1 MSKVEIIKQPA
12 ENISKNL
19 KQTAWMSVLESLITI
34 ILGILLVAFS
44 DTVVG
49 VIACIV
55 GIFLL
60 IKGAYQIINYFV
72 VKGQNDFFNN
82 SLLAGIISMLVGVAM
97 LAMGEG
103 IISVFRIA
111 IGIWIIYEALV
122 HINTA
127 IKLHAASIGIWKY
140 ILILALCLLII
151 GIFITFFEGAVIT
164 LIGWMLILGGVI
176 GVVGDVMFVQ
186 YVNVLI
192 EKLTGAKHE
201 RA

>member
-12 ENISKNL
+12 EKVSKNL
-19 KQTAWMSVLESLITI
+19 KQNAWMSVVESLVTI

-44 DTVVG
+44 DAVVG
-49 VIACIV
+49 VIAFIV

-82 SLLAGIISMLVGVAM
+82 SLLFGIISMLVGVAM
-97 LAMGEG
+97 LVMGEG
-103 IISVFRIA
+103 IISIFRIA
-111 IGIWIIYEALV
+111 VGVWIIYESLV

-127 IKLHAASIGIWKY
+127 IKLHAANLSIWKY
-140 ILILALCLLII
+140 ILILALGMLVI
-151 GIFITFFEGAVIT
+151 GVFITFFEGAVIT

-176 GVVGDVMFVQ
+176 GIVGDVMFIQ
-186 YVNVLI
+186 YVNILI
-192 EKLTGAKHE
+192 EKLTGEKHE

>member
-127 IKLHAASIGIWKY
+127 IKLHAANIGIWKY

-176 GVVGDVMFVQ
+176 GIVGDVMFVQ